1 MGRVILE
8 IGGPNLRPET
18 AHAGALSSP
27 SSPPPPSRAPSRTQL
42 TLARRTPH
50 APSLAVMKLAA
61 AKLPCTTEVVN
72 RSSQARVGFA
82 DVDKEPL
89 APRVVTLGEV
99 QQAAAAEQAAELAAA
114 RAPSGGAEPSPL

>member
-1 MGRVILE
+1 
-8 IGGPNLRPET
+8 
-18 AHAGALSSP
+18 
-27 SSPPPPSRAPSRTQL
+27 
-42 TLARRTPH
+42 
-50 APSLAVMKLAA
+50 MKLAA
-61 AKLPCTTEVVN
+61 AKLPCTTEVVD